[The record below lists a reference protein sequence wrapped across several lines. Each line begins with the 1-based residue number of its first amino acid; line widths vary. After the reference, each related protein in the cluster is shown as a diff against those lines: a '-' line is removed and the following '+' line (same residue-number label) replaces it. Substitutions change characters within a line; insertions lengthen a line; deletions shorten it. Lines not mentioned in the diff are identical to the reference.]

1 MIHDRKSVASSMR
14 FAALDGLPMGT
25 RTGSLD
31 PGGVLHLL
39 RNGMSV
45 TEVETLLCKASG
57 LLGLSG

>member
-1 MIHDRKSVASSMR
+1 MG

-31 PGGVLHLL
+31 PGIVLHLL